1 MCESLKQDVPGKRHF
16 DKLRQQ
22 RFYKSVVRR
31 IITERKKV
39 KTMTIME
46 LTKTLGETIEKLH
59 DSARGSEEL
68 ATTLQKASGEAQ
80 VAKQFLK
87 GADIVLRADRNSGRN
102 DRIDRI
108 VG

>member
-1 MCESLKQDVPGKRHF
+1 MCESLKQDVPGKELD

-31 IITERKKV
+31 ITTERKKV

-68 ATTLQKASGEAQ
+68 ATTLQKASGESQA
-80 VAKQFLK
+80 AKQYLK
-87 GADIVLRADRNSGRN
+87 AADLVLRADRMSGRN
-102 DRIDRI
+102 DRIDRLI
-108 VG
+108 G

>member
-1 MCESLKQDVPGKRHF
+1 
-16 DKLRQQ
+16 
-22 RFYKSVVRR
+22 
-31 IITERKKV
+31 
-39 KTMTIME
+39 MTIME
-46 LTKTLGETIEKLH
+46 LTKKLGETIEKIH

-80 VAKQFLK
+80 VAKQYLK
-87 GADIVLRADRNSGRN
+87 AADIVLRADRNSGRN